1 MCGRF
6 TYRYTWKEIHD
17 LLEGFGAA
25 LAKVGEGVEE
35 HPFRNNIAPTQP
47 IIVVRTDPDTKQR
60 RADLMRWGLV
70 PTWVKDPR
78 EFSLIINARV
88 ETILQ
93 KPSFRG
99 GLRHHRAIV
108 PASGYYEWQKLPDGR
123 KQPQY
128 ITRADGEPMW
138 LAAIYADWLGPSGEE
153 ISTTAI
159 ITVPANP
166 EMEHLHPRTPA
177 LIPNEFVRDWLDI
190 ANVGEKAAHAI
201 LRSAPFG
208 QFEHHP
214 VSTRVNSARNEGE
227 DLIAEVTNEDDQKA
241 ATAEGDEAKK
251 PKKRKNSGQ
260 LDLF

>member
-6 TYRYTWKEIHD
+6 TYRYTWKQIHD

-25 LAKVGEGVEE
+25 LDKVGQGVEE

-47 IIVVRTDPDTKQR
+47 IIVVRTDPDTNER

-70 PTWVKDPR
+70 PSWVKDPR

-99 GLRHHRAIV
+99 SLRHRRALV
-108 PASGYYEWQKLPDGR
+108 PASGYYEWQKRADGA
-123 KQPQY
+123 KQPHY
-128 ITRADGEPMW
+128 ITRADGGPMW
-138 LAAIYADWLGPSGEE
+138 FAAIYADWLGPTGEE
-153 ISTTAI
+153 ISSTAI
-159 ITVPANP
+159 VTVPANP

-177 LIPNEFVRDWLDI
+177 IIPNELVRDWLDI
-190 ANVGEKAAHAI
+190 AKVSEKDAHAM
-201 LRSAPFG
+201 LRSAPLG
-208 QFEHHP
+208 QFQHHP

-227 DLIAEVTNEDDQKA
+227 DLIAEIKPG
-241 ATAEGDEAKK
+241 ATPRENKEPDEIKQT
-251 PKKRKNSGQ
+251 PKKRKKGGQ